1 MPAEPL
7 ILSGKPVA
15 KSLKQELQ
23 TRVTR
28 LAERGVQPGL
38 AAVLV
43 GENPASQVYVAS
55 KERQAR
61 KLGLKS
67 VVYKLPAD
75 TSQAQVLQLIEELN
89 RDSSIHGILV
99 QLPLPAQLDSD
110 IILNSVDPDK
120 DVDGFH
126 PWNMGLLALGK
137 PAFVP
142 CTPAGILAILK
153 HYGISTV
160 GKHVVILGRSRIVGT
175 PLALLLSRKSE
186 HGNATV
192 TICHS
197 VTTDLAYHTRQ
208 ADILIAAI
216 GKPHM
221 ITAEMVKEGV
231 VVVDVGIN
239 RVPDSEQEKG
249 YRLVGDVNFAAV
261 APKTTAIT
269 PVPGGVGPMTITMLL
284 ANTITAAER
293 LSGY

>member
-23 TRVTR
+23 TRVKR